1 MIKAKRARVME
12 TGNASRAFSS
22 HKNTQSRIEG
32 RKLNGYQKSEAPIY
46 LPLDKHENDRQDR
59 SPCPSEIIE
68 LRQELRYIFS
78 DASGMETFVDSIFR
92 REQE

>member
-1 MIKAKRARVME
+1 ME
-12 TGNASRAFSS
+12 TEKAERIPKVGSS
-22 HKNTQSRIEG
+22 HLFGQ
-32 RKLNGYQKSEAPIY
+32 PVY